1 VALHACV
8 AARRDAAR
16 LLLAA
21 GRAAIDQQ
29 LLPPCR
35 AHSSK
40 PAAKPGRAAAE
51 CWDRQAMIMIMIL
64 LVWQPIGWISYKQ
77 SM

>member
-16 LLLAA
+16 LLLAV

-29 LLPPCR
+29 LLPPPPGPQQQTRRKAR
-35 AHSSK
+35 A
-40 PAAKPGRAAAE
+40 
-51 CWDRQAMIMIMIL
+51 CWDRQTMIMIMIL